1 MKVCRV
7 CLVQD
12 HQEQEQELRLQFE
25 SVFAVR
31 EERTVAEII
40 MLCTG
45 VQITPNDALTQLVCS
60 PCATEFLHFFH
71 LRQKCLEADA
81 FLRENQQHL
90 QTFGGDHVVYSSK
103 EDDATMVTHDQVQ
116 VEVGDD
122 DADGEEEYKIELLDV
137 DLEDEF
143 GKADPDEV
151 PVEEDWVVVSEV
163 EVVKAELQE
172 CRARRR
178 PRKRRKVFG
187 VGRQPDG
194 KVYCCSCPAEEFD
207 GQVELELHRDAEH
220 LKYRIA
226 DNVIRPFECDIC
238 FQRFLTER
246 HLEQHKTRPY
256 KKREYV
262 CTSCGNAFLAS
273 NTLKKHEEICVTTER
288 NYACEECGKRFTQV
302 GSLRNHQKLHTTP
315 KSYSCPICAKTFL
328 KKFEVPIHM
337 VTHTEEQ
344 PFPCDQ
350 CPARFKRKQAL
361 RNHQRHHANPTPY
374 KCDLCNEWFNN
385 FSARKYHRQK
395 IHEGLDPFR
404 CDQCGASYGRRN
416 RLEQH
421 VRRAHAGAS

>member
-7 CLVQD
+7 CLAQD
-12 HQEQEQELRLQFE
+12 QEQQQFE

-31 EERTVAEII
+31 EEQTIANTI

-45 VQITPNDALTQLVCS
+45 VEINCQDGLTQLVCEL
-60 PCATEFLHFFH
+60 CVEEFLKFNK

-81 FLRENQQHL
+81 FLRQKLKTE
-90 QTFGGDHVVYSSK
+90 HVAPTIAPETNDVTCPSS
-103 EDDATMVTHDQVQ
+103 ED
-116 VEVGDD
+116 
-122 DADGEEEYKIELLDV
+122 EEYKIELLDV

-143 GKADPDEV
+143 GKPPPEEIPDEGQH
-151 PVEEDWVVVSEV
+151 DWVVISEV
-163 EVVKAELQE
+163 EVVKGEVEEVEDRVQ
-172 CRARRR
+172 R

-187 VGRQPDG
+187 VDRRQPEG
-194 KVYCCSCPAEEFD
+194 KFFCCSCPAEEFD
-207 GQVELELHRDAEH
+207 GARALEMHRDAEH

-226 DNVIRPFECDIC
+226 DNVIRPFECDVC

-246 HLEQHKTRPY
+246 HLDQHKTRPY

-288 NYACEECGKRFTQV
+288 NYACDECGKRFTQV
-302 GSLRNHQKLHTTP
+302 GSLRNHQKLHTTA
-315 KSYSCPICAKTFL
+315 KAYSCPICAKTFL

-361 RNHQRHHANPTPY
+361 RNHQRHHANPTPF
-374 KCDLCNEWFNN
+374 KCDLCDQWFNN
-385 FSARKYHRQK
+385 FSARKFHRQK
-395 IHEGLDPFR
+395 VHEGLDPFR
-404 CDQCGASYGRRN
+404 CYQCGASFGRKN

-421 VRRAHAGAS
+421 VKRAHAVAS